1 MQKYRSRS
9 RMRTKGENIYAGRRS
24 RVRKVLRTQKEE
36 EKEEE
41 EEEGQG

>member
-9 RMRTKGENIYAGRRS
+9 RMRTKGENIYAGRQS
-24 RVRKVLRTQKEE
+24 RVRKVLRTQK
-36 EKEEE
+36 KE